1 MVEQGTKKNLPSQEN
16 VLSPVIFLNKLY
28 LPLWKKCFLEV
39 FEEIALFIYNQNAFL
54 SEVQCSKWLTST
66 SNTTQLLTVEIGE
79 HNQQIMQITANQI
92 N

>member
-1 MVEQGTKKNLPSQEN
+1 M
-16 VLSPVIFLNKLY
+16 
-28 LPLWKKCFLEV
+28 WKKCFLEV
-39 FEEIALFIYNQNAFL
+39 FEEKDLFIYNQKGFL

-66 SNTTQLLTVEIGE
+66 SNTTQLLTVGSGE